1 MPPSFNNSCPGNMVF
16 YLSKCSSYGQVSWNE
31 PTVTDNSDHVIIS
44 YPAVRPPANLSL
56 GLYNVHYSA
65 RDDEGNTANCS
76 FIVQVA
82 SMIFPLIS
90 FNMENTHNTDWTKH

>member
-1 MPPSFNNSCPGNMVF
+1 MVI
-16 YLSKCSSYGQVSWNE
+16 YLPKCSSYAQVSWNE

-44 YPAVRPPANLSL
+44 YPALRPPANLSL
-56 GLYNVHYSA
+56 GAFSIHYSA

-82 SMIFPLIS
+82 SMAFPL
-90 FNMENTHNTDWTKH
+90 F